1 MGLLERARH
10 ILASNLN
17 AILEKAEDPLKVL
30 KKTILDME
38 EALRELLRFRT
49 EILAEREYLKARVV
63 ENEASQAR
71 WEERAELALAEGEE
85 DLARKALEE
94 KHLLSSERKTLEA
107 SIEECSRGA
116 EEIGRQIDGLRLK
129 IVEAKG
135 KRAELLRAIVTQRL
149 IRLAPSAGPDWIGE
163 ADSTEAALRHLEVE
177 QDLERLKNKKPET
190 PQSNRG

>member
-149 IRLAPSAGPDWIGE
+149 IRLAPSAGTLE

-177 QDLERLKNKKPET
+177 RDLERLKNKKPDT